1 MLDAK
6 KITFNSIKLV
16 ITEIAYSLIL
26 TLINVSRQ
34 VLDTVMSQSGATAE
48 IQRLKGE
55 MPLAVVEILQ
65 NHTNSLSLVANGF
78 MLIIVILM
86 VYSVYK
92 YIKNTFTFLV
102 ENSPSEN

>member
-16 ITEIAYSLIL
+16 ITEIAYGLIL

-78 MLIIVILM
+78 MLIIVRSDK
-86 VYSVYK
+86 V
-92 YIKNTFTFLV
+92 
-102 ENSPSEN
+102 

>member
-16 ITEIAYSLIL
+16 IIEIAYGLIL

-34 VLDTVMSQSGATAE
+34 VLDTIMSQSGATAE